1 MVPPQWRLV
10 SISSLLKQ
18 IRIVSIYSLVSIP
31 PEIAFDFCIF
41 KYMQIVPKI
50 IQIHS
55 YITSHHIT
63 SHHITSHYITTLH
76 YITLHYITLHHI
88 TLHYITSHYITL
100 HYIMIISTLFFNRT
114 LRKKTAC
121 TIRTYCR

>member
-55 YITSHHIT
+55 YITSHHTTSHHIT
-63 SHHITSHYITTLH
+63 SHHIISQHSTAQHSTAHHITSHYITLHHIILYSTLYVTLHYFTLH
-76 YITLHYITLHHI
+76 YIRYIIH
-88 TLHYITSHYITL
+88 
-100 HYIMIISTLFFNRT
+100 
-114 LRKKTAC
+114 K
-121 TIRTYCR
+121 